1 VVASRIYE
9 AENGHEVI
17 RGAWIWIVR
26 QGSKGDGLVGV
37 VGERE
42 QVRREAEGRGPR
54 VEGRGW
60 AD

>member
-1 VVASRIYE
+1 
-9 AENGHEVI
+9 
-17 RGAWIWIVR
+17 VR

-54 VEGRGW
+54 VEDGRIEAEKG
-60 AD
+60 D